1 MERIWRGGCG
11 EDVERDVWR
20 GCGEGCV
27 ERIWRGGCGED
38 VERCGEDVERDVWRG
53 CGEGGV
59 EKVGRGCG
67 EGGGGF
73 WMGYKQVQV
82 ALFTHVRLI
91 SSIFQGRLLR
101 AISC

>member
-1 MERIWRGGCG
+1 MGRGWGEGVERVWRGCG
-11 EDVERDVWR
+11 KGVWR

-27 ERIWRGGCGED
+27 ER
-38 VERCGEDVERDVWRG
+38 VWR
-53 CGEGGV
+53 GGV

-67 EGGGGF
+67 EGGGAF
-73 WMGYKQVQV
+73 SMGYKQVQV

-91 SSIFQGRLLR
+91 SSIFQARLLR